1 MGPDFATLP
10 SPGVGT
16 PGARRICG
24 LPAKAILALMVAAI
38 AGVMA
43 GALGRSLRRVVVAG
57 ESMAPTF
64 LAGDRLVVFARPFGL
79 PPLPP
84 VDSVV
89 AVADPRDLSR
99 TLVKRVA
106 AVDRAMGRFDVRGD
120 NPGASTDSRAF
131 GPLPRSSLVG
141 RVVYRYAPAGRTG
154 PGPWSTGYDR
164 D

>member
-1 MGPDFATLP
+1 MGPDVATLP
-10 SPGVGT
+10 SPGEGT
-16 PGARRICG
+16 PGAGRVHG
-24 LPAKAILALMVAAI
+24 ASAIGMVALLVAL
-38 AGVMA
+38 VA
-43 GALGRSLRRVVVAG
+43 GALGRSLRRVEVAG

-64 LAGDRLVVFARPFGL
+64 VPGDRLIVFAPPFGR

-89 AVADPRDLSR
+89 AMVDPRDPSR

-131 GPLPRSSLVG
+131 GPVPRSSLVG

-164 D
+164 R